1 MDHRLAWLSA
11 CALLSLVSSSTIAS
25 AQGAWCARLQGGR
38 ENCSFATLEQCGA
51 NVFVVGGTCFP
62 NPRSRGARPE
72 PWRERDAMTPAMRR
86 RFEQPNGV
94 PHFERGTPG
103 RIGQPNASHPFEQ
116 QKLNPSAA
124 PSITKDNPVAPS
136 RAPATPGPNAPAPSA
151 SARTAPAPAASTPTA
166 PTPTLS
172 APSASVP
179 TTPVP
184 TLSAPSASA
193 PTPPA
198 PSASVPTAPA
208 ATVPPSATASTS
220 SDVDLADID
229 INATPT
235 LSSDGA
241 RRVQVALKGRGFDP
255 GPIDGI
261 LNPQMQAALRTFQ
274 TAYGIKASGIVDNQ
288 TLFALGE
295 ADLASPSAESQTK

>member
-72 PWRERDAMTPAMRR
+72 PWRERDAMTPGMRR
-86 RFEQPNGV
+86 RFEQPNAA

-103 RIGQPNASHPFEQ
+103 RIGQPNTSHPFEQ
-116 QKLNPSAA
+116 QRLNPSAA
-124 PSITKDNPVAPS
+124 PAIAKDSPVAPS
-136 RAPATPGPNAPAPSA
+136 RAPTAPAPAAPAPSA
-151 SARTAPAPAASTPTA
+151 STPT
-166 PTPTLS
+166 
-172 APSASVP
+172 VP
-179 TTPVP
+179 
-184 TLSAPSASA
+184 APSASA
-193 PTPPA
+193 PTVPA
-198 PSASVPTAPA
+198 PSASAPTAPTPTALAPTALAPTAPAPTAPA
-208 ATVPPSATASTS
+208 ATVPPSATAITS

-229 INATPT
+229 PNATPT
-235 LSSDGA
+235 LSSDGT

-261 LNPQMQAALRTFQ
+261 LHPQMQVAVRTFQ
-274 TAYGIKASGIVDNQ
+274 TTYGIKASGIIDNQ

-295 ADLASPSAESQTK
+295 ADLARPSAESQTK